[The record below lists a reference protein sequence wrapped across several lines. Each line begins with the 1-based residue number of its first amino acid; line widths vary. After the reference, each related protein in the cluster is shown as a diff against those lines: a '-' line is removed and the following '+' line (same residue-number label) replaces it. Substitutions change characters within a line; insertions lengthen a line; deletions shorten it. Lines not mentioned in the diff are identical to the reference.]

1 VKYLSHDGVGLEGD
15 LNLIDADSSTD
26 TESMVGSAHGPKLD
40 TKDLLQIQKDIAS
53 TIRPMWRT
61 SPPKNF
67 GTPTHGKP
75 KVDKWRACIEFDLP
89 VSLVKLWL
97 HKVEKSSV
105 DESEKT

>member
-15 LNLIDADSSTD
+15 LNLINADSSTD
-26 TESMVGSAHGPKLD
+26 TESMMGSAHRPMLD
-40 TKDLLQIQKDIAS
+40 TKNLLQIQKDIAS
-53 TIRPMWRT
+53 TIRPTWRT

-75 KVDKWRACIEFDLP
+75 KVDEWRACIKFDLP
-89 VSLVKLWL
+89 VLLVKLWL